1 MRRADRLFQIVQ
13 IIRGR
18 RLTTAAYLA
27 DRLEISL
34 RSVYRD
40 VADLQRQGVPIEG
53 EAGMGYRFGS
63 GFDLPPLMFTRT
75 EAQALV
81 AAVRIAREWVDPA
94 LGMASQQALEKV
106 MSALPT
112 SDRAAA
118 ESLIVMAPP
127 VGLEPG
133 VQQVLQQLREAAQSR
148 HKIHVTYRDA
158 AELRTER
165 TLRPLGVFYWG
176 KVWTLAAWCESRQ
189 DFRNFRADRIE
200 SIKLRA
206 DTFRDEP
213 GKTFADLMRLF
224 EKEHAAEQDQARS
237 S

>member
-13 IIRGR
+13 IVRGR
-18 RLTTAAYLA
+18 RLTKAAYLA
-27 DRLEISL
+27 DRLEVSL

-53 EAGMGYRFGS
+53 EAGVGYRFGS
-63 GFDLPPLMFTRT
+63 GFDLPPLMFTRA

-94 LGMASQQALEKV
+94 LSLASQQALEKV
-106 MSALPT
+106 MSALPA
-112 SDRAAA
+112 SERAAA

-133 VQQVLQQLREAAQSR
+133 VQQVLQQLREAAQSKR
-148 HKIHVTYRDA
+148 KAHLYYRDA

-165 TLRPLGVFYWG
+165 TVRPLGVFYWG

-189 DFRNFRADRIE
+189 DFRSFRVDRVE
-200 SIKLRA
+200 SLTLLDA
-206 DTFRDEP
+206 VFRDEA
-213 GKTFADLMRLF
+213 GKTLADLMRYF
-224 EKEHAAEQDQARS
+224 QNADHS
-237 S
+237 